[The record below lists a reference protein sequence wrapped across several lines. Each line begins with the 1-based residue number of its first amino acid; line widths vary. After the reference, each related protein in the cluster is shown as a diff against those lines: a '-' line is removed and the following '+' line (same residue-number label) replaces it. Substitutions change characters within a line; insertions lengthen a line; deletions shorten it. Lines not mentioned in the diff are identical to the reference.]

1 MKQFILLLFILTAT
15 RATAQPLN
23 PKPAAMAEFSKAM
36 LKEYRRDKPEFK
48 EKLSILL
55 QEPGKPF
62 DLRQILEEAGKDS
75 AIFAAVLDATFR
87 MNGGRETQRIHM
99 ASIGLSLT
107 RTEELTEY
115 AMYLFA
121 RKTNGDKPNPRYP
134 AGFTYGAKRFRNAA
148 DNWYYIVILENGKI
162 ELKLYAGPQN
172 KLVKDKEKAQEIIRG
187 TLAGNKVITEEP
199 RYKNKYYFV
208 DGVLGERNLLGAFL
222 EFFDSTPEGE
232 FTAGQ
237 PHSVFEGINSDDLII
252 ATGGFEKTPPQPTD
266 TAGIH
271 YFTGPAPTFSG
282 PNDSLPSFPGEDA
295 ALSRYLSK
303 NLRYPTEAGKKGIG
317 GTVYVSFIVTA
328 EGKITN
334 VKTVGARK
342 GYGLDEE
349 AIRIIKKMPDWKP
362 GISDGKPVPVLFNL
376 PVRFEPR

>member
-1 MKQFILLLFILTAT
+1 MKQFILLLFILAAT
-15 RATAQPLN
+15 RAAAQPLN

-48 EKLSILL
+48 EKLGILL

-62 DLRQILEEAGKDS
+62 DLRQTLEKAAKDP
-75 AIFAAVLDATFR
+75 AIFASVLDATFR

-107 RTEELTEY
+107 RAEELTEY

-121 RKTNGDKPNPRYP
+121 RKTNGGKPNPRYP
-134 AGFTYGAKRFRNAA
+134 AGFTYGVKKFRNAA

-199 RYKNKYYFV
+199 RYKNRYYFV

-237 PHSVFEGINSDDLII
+237 PHSVFEGINSDDLIM
-252 ATGGFEKTPPQPTD
+252 ATGGFEKTPPAD

-282 PNDSLPSFPGEDA
+282 PNDSPPSFPGDDA
-295 ALSRYLSK
+295 ALKRFLRD
-303 NLRYPTEAGKKGIG
+303 NLRYPAEAANKGIIS
-317 GTVYVSFIVTA
+317 TVYVSFVITA

-334 VKTVGARK
+334 IKNAGVRQ

-349 AIRIIKKMPDWKP
+349 VIRVIRKMPDWKP
-362 GISDGKPVPVLFNL
+362 GISNGKPVPVQFSM